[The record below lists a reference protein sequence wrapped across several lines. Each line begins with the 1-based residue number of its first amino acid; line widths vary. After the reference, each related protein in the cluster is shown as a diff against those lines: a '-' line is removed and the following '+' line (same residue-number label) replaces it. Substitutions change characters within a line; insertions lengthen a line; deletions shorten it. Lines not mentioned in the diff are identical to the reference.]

1 MKTYKVVIVKLS
13 TLFSLNS
20 QPLLIFYYFEK
31 LLWVIFEN
39 KDYRYNYLLNYFL
52 ITYTFNLYYQ
62 LILMWLLR

>member
-52 ITYTFNLYYQ
+52 ITYTFKLYA
-62 LILMWLLR
+62 LKRELKCKL